1 MAIQPDEWYTTR
13 WQPQTEHMQDDT
25 LYWEARLCDVAEGH
39 TLSTHEA
46 LALALDI
53 NKWQIALKV

>member
-1 MAIQPDEWYTTR
+1 MAIQPDQWYTTR
-13 WQPQTEHMQDDT
+13 WHAADVQDDT